1 MRVSISSPYR
11 PLAIV
16 VVRPLPRR
24 RGRARGAGACGW
36 HRIRECGSAVPSVG
50 AGLGSDG
57 RWVQHGAAD
66 LLDDELQV
74 VHVPGDPGG
83 QFRSVA
89 AELPGGVHRQTDR
102 EQLLD
107 DVVTSIPLRFPSI
120 LWSGSAWFCTTW
132 HRLSTPGARSSWAV
146 RRSASASG
154 RGLTR
159 PCCGPRCSAAAM
171 ASCSTGTSPTIG
183 SRIRGLSG
191 GDPVALNV
199 MSSSHQPAHPG
210 HRAQRPSPRAGR
222 PRS

>member
-1 MRVSISSPYR
+1 MCVSACWGAAGGDVGAERRELFWFGIVNRGGGIRASPFCRIDSAAGWPLVRSMRVSISSPYR

-16 VVRPLPRR
+16 VVGPLPRR
-24 RGRARGAGACGW
+24 RGAGACGW

-89 AELPGGVHRQTDR
+89 AELPGGVHCQTDR

-132 HRLSTPGARSSWAV
+132 HRLSTPGGQIELGRAAERV
-146 RRSASASG
+146 RV
-154 RGLTR
+154 
-159 PCCGPRCSAAAM
+159 GPRAHPAVLRAAM
-171 ASCSTGTSPTIG
+171 
-183 SRIRGLSG
+183 
-191 GDPVALNV
+191 
-199 MSSSHQPAHPG
+199 
-210 HRAQRPSPRAGR
+210 
-222 PRS
+222 